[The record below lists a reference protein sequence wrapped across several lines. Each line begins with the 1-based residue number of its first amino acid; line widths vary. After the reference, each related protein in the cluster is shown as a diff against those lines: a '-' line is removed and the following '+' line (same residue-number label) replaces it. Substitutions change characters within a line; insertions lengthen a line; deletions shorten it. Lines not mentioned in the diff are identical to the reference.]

1 MMDSI
6 NLKRKVYLE
15 DVVVLRLSL
24 IVLLVLYHSFCI
36 FSGAW
41 EVPKDYPL
49 IPIYWWIAKTS
60 YSFMLETFVFIS
72 GYLFGFQVQKNG
84 IGIICFK
91 NTILKKAKRLLL
103 PCFFFGVIYYTV
115 FYDLSKPVY
124 EISYS
129 IMCGT
134 GHLWFLPMLFWC
146 FTVIYLIERL
156 KVSYKVVLPLL
167 ALVALCSFIPLP
179 FRMSNSMYYSLF
191 FYIGYCIKRYSWGV
205 RRFFTKRS
213 FVSFGILYLI
223 SFVIFNVINNYLV
236 VKLLNVNIFNKLFH
250 VLYMKFFTLCY
261 SLFGMLM
268 IFSGINWLFKE
279 SRIKLNGIMI
289 KLSGLC
295 FGVYICQ
302 QFILKIIYY
311 QMGGLNKID
320 PVFLPW
326 IGFVITL
333 ALSLFISHYILKTR
347 LGRFLIG

>member
-146 FTVIYLIERL
+146 FTEIYLIERL

-223 SFVIFNVINNYLV
+223 SFVIFNVIN
-236 VKLLNVNIFNKLFH
+236 
-250 VLYMKFFTLCY
+250 
-261 SLFGMLM
+261 
-268 IFSGINWLFKE
+268 
-279 SRIKLNGIMI
+279 GIMI

>member
-1 MMDSI
+1 
-6 NLKRKVYLE
+6 
-15 DVVVLRLSL
+15 
-24 IVLLVLYHSFCI
+24 
-36 FSGAW
+36 
-41 EVPKDYPL
+41 
-49 IPIYWWIAKTS
+49 
-60 YSFMLETFVFIS
+60 MLETFVFIS

-146 FTVIYLIERL
+146 FTEIYLIERL

-213 FVSFGILYLI
+213 FVFVWYII
-223 SFVIFNVINNYLV
+223 SYFV
-236 VKLLNVNIFNKLFH
+236 
-250 VLYMKFFTLCY
+250 CY
-261 SLFGMLM
+261 
-268 IFSGINWLFKE
+268 I
-279 SRIKLNGIMI
+279 
-289 KLSGLC
+289 
-295 FGVYICQ
+295 
-302 QFILKIIYY
+302 
-311 QMGGLNKID
+311 
-320 PVFLPW
+320 
-326 IGFVITL
+326 
-333 ALSLFISHYILKTR
+333 
-347 LGRFLIG
+347 

>member
-1 MMDSI
+1 MDSI
-6 NLKRKVYLE
+6 NLKRQVYLE

-41 EVPKDYPL
+41 DVPSDYPQ
-49 IPIYWWIAKTS
+49 IPIYWWIAKTA

-72 GYLFGFQVQKNG
+72 GYLFGFQFQKNG
-84 IGIICFK
+84 MGIISFK
-91 NTILKKAKRLLL
+91 DTILKKAKRLLF
-103 PCFFFGVIYYTV
+103 PCFFFGVIYYMM

-124 EISYS
+124 EIAYS

-146 FTVIYLIERL
+146 FAGIYLIERL
-156 KVSYKVVLPLL
+156 KVSHKVVLPLL
-167 ALVALCSFIPLP
+167 VLIALCSFVPLP
-179 FRMSNSMYYSLF
+179 FRMSSTMYYFLF
-191 FYIGYCIKRYSWGV
+191 FYLGYCIKRYSWNVGC
-205 RRFFTKRS
+205 FFTRKS

-223 SFVIFNVINNYLV
+223 TFVIFNIINSCWGKIAEYQWFVRVFYALW
-236 VKLLNVNIFNKLFH
+236 I
-250 VLYMKFFTLCY
+250 KFFTLCY
-261 SLFGMLM
+261 GLLGMLM

-279 SRIKLNGIMI
+279 SRIKVNFVMI
-289 KLSGLC
+289 KLSRLC

-311 QMGGLNKID
+311 QMDGLNKID
-320 PVFLPW
+320 SMFLPW

-333 ALSLFISHYILKTR
+333 ALSLFMSHYILKTR